1 MFIETTQAM
10 KAALARER
18 EQLKRQAE
26 ADCFLAPAN
35 PHSVA
40 SQSCEAI
47 QAARQQL
54 ASSMNRGS

>member
-26 ADCFLAPAN
+26 ADCFFALF
-35 PHSVA
+35 S
-40 SQSCEAI
+40 
-47 QAARQQL
+47 
-54 ASSMNRGS
+54 